1 MLITDGIP
9 SSEDDVFQEHNQPH
23 KVPVMVMV
31 TMRMMRMIVMLL
43 VVMMTVTIR
52 IMRMV
57 MLVLIMMMFFPGCQG
72 VHLFGWTGGL
82 PS

>member
-23 KVPVMVMV
+23 KVMMRMRMMMRVMMMMM
-31 TMRMMRMIVMLL
+31 TMRMMRMRMMLL
-43 VVMMTVTIR
+43 IMT
-52 IMRMV
+52 
-57 MLVLIMMMFFPGCQG
+57 MLFPGCQG
-72 VHLFGWTGGL
+72 VHLFGWSGGL

>member
-23 KVPVMVMV
+23 KVTVMMMV
-31 TMRMMRMIVMLL
+31 TMRMMRMIMMLL
-43 VVMMTVTIR
+43 VVMMMLT
-52 IMRMV
+52 MRMMRMRM
-57 MLVLIMMMFFPGCQG
+57 MLLIMMILFPGCQG
-72 VHLFGWTGGL
+72 VHLFGWSGGL

>member
-23 KVPVMVMV
+23 KVPLMVMV
-31 TMRMMRMIVMLL
+31 TMRMIVMLL

-52 IMRMV
+52 IMRTV
-57 MLVLIMMMFFPGCQG
+57 MLVLIMMVLFPGCQG